1 MSSVESPVTMSTAFS
16 TTVPRKPRVA
26 PAPAAASSS
35 PRHCNRTGTATAVPA
50 RFAPRTAPASPL
62 CERSRSRAF
71 SGCRTSDGPPS
82 MCRMTTSSPGTAV
95 TGTVAP
101 EAARWLESR
110 TECLMR
116 AADPGDERDGRAA
129 ARERDFVALAAWH
142 EKRDGRRGPAG
153 YRCHS
158 LAYPRR
164 LSRSSTLRL
173 TMNSMKTSI
182 RPIDA

>member
-1 MSSVESPVTMSTAFS
+1 MQDE
-16 TTVPRKPRVA
+16 RR
-26 PAPAAASSS
+26 PAVDMQDDEVLAGNG
-35 PRHCNRTGTATAVPA
+35 RHGDGCAGGGTLAG
-50 RFAPRTAPASPL
+50 
-62 CERSRSRAF
+62 EQ
-71 SGCRTSDGPPS
+71 DG
-82 MCRMTTSSPGTAV
+82 MLDG
-95 TGTVAP
+95 
-101 EAARWLESR
+101 
-110 TECLMR
+110 

-142 EKRDGRRGPAG
+142 EKRDGRSGPAG